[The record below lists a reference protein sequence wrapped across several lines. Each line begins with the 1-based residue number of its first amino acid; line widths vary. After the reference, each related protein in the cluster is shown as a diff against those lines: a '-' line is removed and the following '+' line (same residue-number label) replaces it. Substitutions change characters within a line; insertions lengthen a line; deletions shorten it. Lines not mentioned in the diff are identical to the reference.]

1 MRRRTSI
8 VAALFILVACGDGLP
23 VSTRLVLNLRAAHA
37 RWERRG
43 TDSYEIT
50 VRRVCFCGFV
60 EPVRVKVVDGTI
72 VSRTVVSTG
81 DQVPT
86 LYASQYPDIPGLFAI
101 VEEAATEAD
110 KLHTEF
116 DATYGFPTII
126 SIDWIENA
134 VDDEVGYVM
143 EEFVALP

>member
-8 VAALFILVACGDGLP
+8 VVALFILVACGDGLP
-23 VSTRLVLNLRAAHA
+23 VSTRLVLNLHAAHA
-37 RWERRG
+37 RWESRG

-81 DQVPT
+81 DPVPT
-86 LYASQYPDIPGLFAI
+86 LEASQYPDIPGLFAI
-101 VEEAATEAD
+101 VEEAATQAD

-143 EEFVALP
+143 EDFVALP